1 MVVLVSSCLLFPRLA
16 LPCLA
21 LSCLALPCLALSC
34 LVLPCL
40 ALPCLV
46 LPCLALT
53 CLALFRPLLFSLI
66 AAFSNRILV
75 PLPISPPYPTLSP
88 SSTQFNYT
96 GDICISGSIDR
107 TCKIW
112 DVASGQ
118 CVQTLRGHSDEILDV
133 CFNSTGNK
141 LVTASADGTSRVYNT
156 LTGACQAILIGHEGE
171 ISKVCFNPQGS
182 KILTA
187 SSDHMARLWE
197 VDTGDCL
204 QVLEGHSDE
213 IFSCA
218 FNYEG
223 DVSRQ
228 WIRPGWGGRNGMPF
242 PSGCC
247 PLECR
252 GVPWSSLFCTTHFPR
267 RTRQPNSPLSPLSL
281 SRSPYTNA
289 SADHHYREQ
298 GQHVQDLEVLRCGD
312 VAKHSSRSRYSIKVA
327 LGGVFCRL
335 RIDCWFCWLDISRP
349 RYSSAGNRQWRS
361 GQQGAANRK
370 PRARPV
376 AAEQGPRGDARPP
389 PSVRHGATIES
400 RRE

>member
-1 MVVLVSSCLLFPRLA
+1 MLFGA
-16 LPCLA
+16 
-21 LSCLALPCLALSC
+21 
-34 LVLPCL
+34 
-40 ALPCLV
+40 
-46 LPCLALT
+46 T
-53 CLALFRPLLFSLI
+53 
-66 AAFSNRILV
+66 
-75 PLPISPPYPTLSP
+75 T
-88 SSTQFNYT
+88 STQFNYT

-223 DVSRQ
+223 DVSCLSQDEAEDVLPRS
-228 WIRPGWGGRNGMPF
+228 PF
-242 PSGCC
+242 F
-247 PLECR
+247 
-252 GVPWSSLFCTTHFPR
+252 SSLLDSF
-267 RTRQPNSPLSPLSL
+267 SL
-281 SRSPYTNA
+281 HDTNY
-289 SADHHYREQ
+289 ADHHHWVQ
-298 GQHVQDLEVLRCGD
+298 GQHVQDLEVL
-312 VAKHSSRSRYSIKVA
+312 V
-327 LGGVFCRL
+327 
-335 RIDCWFCWLDISRP
+335 
-349 RYSSAGNRQWRS
+349 
-361 GQQGAANRK
+361 
-370 PRARPV
+370 
-376 AAEQGPRGDARPP
+376 
-389 PSVRHGATIES
+389 
-400 RRE
+400 